1 MEWSNRDSR
10 QRVGVEQAEVMD
22 LKLDALGTAASLAG
36 IIMTLK
42 RLYRL
47 NLETPPEMAAV
58 LSDIDVNEQQALTQI
73 AARAHA
79 RRSGRTR
86 QGQNAD

>member
-1 MEWSNRDSR
+1 
-10 QRVGVEQAEVMD
+10 MD
-22 LKLDALGTAASLAG
+22 LKLDAFGTAASLAG

-47 NLETPPEMAAV
+47 NFETPLEMTAV
-58 LSDIDVNEQQALTQI
+58 LSDVNEQQALSQI

-79 RRSGRTR
+79 RGTSRTR
-86 QGQNAD
+86 QGLSAD